1 MVGVILYN
9 ERGNKSKGC
18 RQSETLNFLPHPD
31 RCYKLLLI
39 RSNSR
44 IRRTKRDRLID
55 LVTQHIYI
63 WSEVMEL
70 KPVSEALLGC
80 VRLLKP
86 LRVGKAASSAFPF
99 CPPAS
104 AFEGLGLLCDNN
116 SRALLLQWLSES
128 PALLLTL
135 QVGAGRSTLGP
146 SRPQSTSPR
155 LLLQLSLLLSSK
167 ATPGFLQPSSAL
179 AGL

>member
-9 ERGNKSKGC
+9 QRGHKSKGC
-18 RQSETLNFLPHPD
+18 RQSETLNFLPHSA
-31 RCYKLLLI
+31 RRYKLLLI

-44 IRRTKRDRLID
+44 IRRTKRGRLIG
-55 LVTQHIYI
+55 LVTRDIYI
-63 WSEVMEL
+63 WSEEMEL
-70 KPVSEALLGC
+70 VPVSEAVLGC
-80 VRLLKP
+80 VLPSKP

-128 PALLLTL
+128 PALTLTL
-135 QVGAGRSTLGP
+135 QVDAVRSTLGP
-146 SRPQSTSPR
+146 SRPQPTSPR

-167 ATPGFLQPSSAL
+167 ATPGFL
-179 AGL
+179 